1 MNHNNLVTILF
12 CFLSVFSFG
21 QDQNNLVPNSSFE
34 SLDGKLKKLKQ
45 IITAKDW
52 NSPTAL
58 NADLFSTTK
67 EGAIG
72 APVNIYGK
80 EHPKDGDNYAGIVAY
95 SHNNKTTRTYVQA
108 PLINQLRGRLL
119 CEIHVSL
126 MI

>member
-1 MNHNNLVTILF
+1 MNHYNLITILF

-45 IITAKDW
+45 LNAAKDW

-58 NADLFSTTK
+58 SADLFSTKK

-80 EHPKDGDNYAGIVAY
+80 EHPRDGDNYAGIVAY
-95 SHNNKTTRTYVQA
+95 SYNNNICSSTTD
-108 PLINQLRGRLL
+108 
-119 CEIHVSL
+119 
-126 MI
+126 